1 MKKSFLPALIV
12 LIIII
17 LAVFP
22 GCQLLSGGGTVGGN
36 FTLND
41 LSGKEVSLSDY
52 TGKIVIL
59 NFWATWCSPCRQEIP
74 DFVDVFDDYKNEDIQ
89 FLGISNEDV
98 YTLRNFVLKYNIN
111 YPILVDDEGIMNDWG
126 IKAIPTT
133 FIIDREGEI
142 IYKNVGMM
150 AKAQLVNIIEDAL

>member
-1 MKKSFLPALIV
+1 MKKSFLPAFII
-12 LIIII
+12 LIIIS
-17 LAVFP
+17 LTVFT
-22 GCQLLSGGGTVGGN
+22 GCQLSSGGSTVGGD

-98 YTLRNFVLKYNIN
+98 YTLRNFVLKYDIN
-111 YPILVDDEGIMNDWG
+111 YPILVDDAGVMNNWG
-126 IKAIPTT
+126 IKGIPTT
-133 FIIDREGEI
+133 FIIDREGKI
-142 IYKNVGMM
+142 IYKNVGAMT
-150 AKAQLVNIIEDAL
+150 KAQLVNIIEDVL

>member
-1 MKKSFLPALIV
+1 MKKSFLLAFII
-12 LIIII
+12 LIIIN
-17 LAVFP
+17 LTVFT
-22 GCQLLSGGGTVGGN
+22 GCQLLSGGSTVGGD

-52 TGKIVIL
+52 TDKIVVL

-74 DFVDVFDDYKNEDIQ
+74 DFVDVFDDYENEDIQ

-98 YTLRNFVLKYNIN
+98 YTLRNFVLKYDIN
-111 YPILVDDEGIMNDWG
+111 YPILIDDAGVMNNWG

-133 FIIDREGEI
+133 FIIDREGKI

-150 AKAQLVNIIEDAL
+150 NKSQLVNIIEDVL

>member
-1 MKKSFLPALIV
+1 MKKSFLPAFIV
-12 LIIII
+12 LIIIS
-17 LAVFP
+17 LTVFT
-22 GCQLLSGGGTVGGN
+22 GCQLSSGGSTVGGD
-36 FTLND
+36 FTLNN

-98 YTLRNFVLKYNIN
+98 YTLRNFVLKYDIN
-111 YPILVDDEGIMNDWG
+111 YPILVDDAGVMNNWG
-126 IKAIPTT
+126 IKGIPTT
-133 FIIDREGEI
+133 FIIDREGKI
-142 IYKNVGMM
+142 IYKNVGAMT
-150 AKAQLVNIIEDAL
+150 KAQLVNIIEDVL

>member
-1 MKKSFLPALIV
+1 MKKRSLLAIIV
-12 LIIII
+12 LIIIN
-17 LAVFP
+17 LTVFT
-22 GCQLLSGGGTVGGN
+22 GCQLLSGGSTGGGD

-98 YTLRNFVLKYNIN
+98 YTLRNFVLKYDIN
-111 YPILVDDEGIMNDWG
+111 YPILVDDEGIMNNWG

-133 FIIDREGEI
+133 FVIDREGKI
-142 IYKNVGMM
+142 IYKSVGMM
-150 AKAQLVNIIEDAL
+150 TKAQLVNIIEDAL